1 METMPPVNWSTVES
15 LCRTSAQCEAE
26 LVALLTPLV
35 LTNPQARLA
44 WLESQPFAQAG
55 GWGIPLG
62 VLARLRLAFTQ
73 PGA

>member
-1 METMPPVNWSTVES
+1 MAISGNGW
-15 LCRTSAQCEAE
+15 
-26 LVALLTPLV
+26 V
-35 LTNPQARLA
+35 LTNPRARLA

>member
-1 METMPPVNWSTVES
+1 METMPPVDWSTVES
-15 LCRTSAQCEAE
+15 LCRKSAQCEAE
-26 LVALLTPLV
+26 VVALLTPLV

-44 WLESQPFAQAG
+44 WLESQPFARAG

-62 VLARLRLAFTQ
+62 VLARLRQAFTQ